1 MYLSRSIEKTIEKVQ
16 KSFPV
21 LLVTGP
27 RQVGKTTLLHQIS
40 DKNRT
45 YISLDNPMARELAL
59 TDPGLF
65 FQKYQPPLL
74 IDEIQ
79 YAPTLLPLIKMQ
91 VDQNKKMGDFWLTGS
106 QVFLTMK
113 NVSESLAGRVGILPL
128 LGLSTPEILGLTSTP
143 FKVNREEW
151 LEKSKS
157 TKAQQLM
164 EVFTRILKGS
174 MPALY
179 SSDIPLEVF
188 FSSYIQTYLQRDIK
202 DLTQVGDELTF
213 FRFLTAVAARTS
225 QVLNYAE
232 LARDCGISQPTA
244 KQWLSV
250 LVSSGMVA
258 LVEPYFNNVLKRSI
272 KSPKLYFLD
281 TGLCSYLT
289 KWNTPESLEAGAMN
303 GAMFETHVV
312 GEIIKSYYNAGLR
325 PPLYYYRDKDQR
337 EIDLILYEN
346 NTLYP
351 IEIKKSTNPGKSS
364 IQHFGV
370 LTKTGLNTGDGCVIC
385 LINELMPIDNKNWFV
400 PVGLI

>member
-1 MYLSRSIEKTIEKVQ
+1 MYLSRSLEKTIEKVQ

-40 DKNRT
+40 RKNRN
-45 YISLDNPMARELAL
+45 YVSLDNPLARELAL

-79 YAPTLLPLIKMQ
+79 YAPTLLPYIKMQ
-91 VDQNKKMGDFWLTGS
+91 VDQDKKMGDFWLTGS
-106 QVFLTMK
+106 QVFPMMK

-128 LGLSTPEILGLTSTP
+128 LGLSTREILGLPSTP
-143 FKVNREEW
+143 FKVDREEW
-151 LEKSKS
+151 QEKSKS
-157 TKAQQLM
+157 AKPQQLM
-164 EVFTRILKGS
+164 EVFARIFKGS

-179 SSDIPLEVF
+179 SKDIPLEVF

-202 DLTQVGDELTF
+202 DLTQVADELTF
-213 FRFLTAVAARTS
+213 FRFLTGVAARTS

-232 LARDCGISQPTA
+232 LAKDCGISQPTA
-244 KQWLSV
+244 KQWLSI
-250 LVSSGMVA
+250 LISSGMIA

-281 TGLCSYLT
+281 TGICSYLT
-289 KWNTPESLEAGAMN
+289 KWTSPESLEAGAMS

-312 GEIIKSYYNAGLR
+312 GEIIKSYYNVGLR
-325 PPLYYYRDKDQR
+325 PPLYYYRDKDQS

-346 NTLYP
+346 DTLYP
-351 IEIKKSTNPGKSS
+351 IEIKKSTNPGKSA
-364 IQHFGV
+364 IKQFNV
-370 LTKTGLNTGDGCVIC
+370 LHKTGLTIGYGCVLC
-385 LINELMPIDNKNWFV
+385 LIDEPMPIDNKNWLV
-400 PVGLI
+400 PIGLI